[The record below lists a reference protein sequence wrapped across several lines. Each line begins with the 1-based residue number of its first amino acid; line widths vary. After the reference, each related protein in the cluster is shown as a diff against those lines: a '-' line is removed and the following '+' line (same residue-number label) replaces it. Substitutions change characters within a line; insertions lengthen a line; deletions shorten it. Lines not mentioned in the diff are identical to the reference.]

1 MGEELEMEF
10 VINHA
15 YVRKSIKSQ
24 HYGIQR
30 ASWYVN
36 TSLYS
41 GTLILGY
48 ITREVMYLNFTKTKA
63 AFGTLP
69 DFTLW
74 ISSPGY

>member
-1 MGEELEMEF
+1 MDGLLVGGWSLESLSHDKNLEFSAPFSTYPEMGEELEMEF

-36 TSLYS
+36 TSLY
-41 GTLILGY
+41 
-48 ITREVMYLNFTKTKA
+48 
-63 AFGTLP
+63 
-69 DFTLW
+69 
-74 ISSPGY
+74 